1 MNWRC
6 LHTAD
11 WQIGKPFRNFED
23 RIAGVLD
30 DARLTAIDRLAAAA
44 RDGGARHVLVAGDVY
59 DAEVVA
65 ERTLRQPI
73 ERMRVHTDI
82 VWHLLPGNHDP
93 IRAGSLWH
101 RLADHGLPSNV
112 HTYLTSA
119 PVQVE
124 PGVVLL
130 PAPLTS
136 RATSVDPTAYMDAA
150 ATPDGALRIG
160 FAHGSIA
167 SFSQDGEAATPIA
180 ADRAKRAGIDYLA
193 LGDWH
198 GTVEI
203 NPRTWYSGTPEPDR
217 FRSTEA
223 GQALLVELTGRGS
236 VPKVQATRTAR
247 FHWTEIDAAVLSA
260 NDFERL
266 ERSLAPAGVAL
277 DHVLARVVLTGRVS
291 LDTVLAAEAWSD
303 DLSARLR
310 FFAAD
315 LSKLTIDIAATKL
328 DLFGQDGPLRQTA
341 ERLASMLNDGE
352 LRRRAAAGHALARL
366 LALTRDAGGH
376 DAGRERAP

>member
-1 MNWRC
+1 LTWRC

-30 DARLTAIDRLAAAA
+30 DARLTAIDRVAAAA
-44 RDGGARHVLVAGDVY
+44 REGGARHILVAGDVY
-59 DAEVVA
+59 DAEVVS

-73 ERMRVHTDI
+73 ERMRAHADV

-101 RLADHGLPSNV
+101 RLADLGLPQGIRA
-112 HTYLTSA
+112 HLTPS
-119 PVQVE
+119 PVELE

-136 RATSVDPTAYMDAA
+136 RATSIDPTTYMDAVS
-150 ATPDGALRIG
+150 TPDGTLRIG

-180 ADRAKRAGIDYLA
+180 ADRAKRAGLDYLA

-203 NPRTWYSGTPEPDR
+203 NPQTWYSGTPEPDR
-217 FRSTEA
+217 FRTTNA
-223 GQALLVELTGRGS
+223 GQALLVEVPGRRAAPM
-236 VPKVQATRTAR
+236 VRATRTGR
-247 FHWTEIDAAVLSA
+247 FHWTEIEAAVLSA

-266 ERSLAPAGVAL
+266 ERGLAPAGYAL
-277 DHVLARVVLTGRVS
+277 DQVLARMVLSGRVS
-291 LDTVLAAEAWSD
+291 LDVVLAAEAWGG
-303 DLSARLR
+303 DLAARLK
-310 FFAAD
+310 FFEAD
-315 LSKLTIDIAATKL
+315 LSGLTIDADGANL

-341 ERLASMLNDGE
+341 DRIARILHDADLP
-352 LRRRAAAGHALARL
+352 RRAAAAGALARL
-366 LALTRDAGGH
+366 LALSRET
-376 DAGRERAP
+376 GREPAP